1 MVRAEGLRPLA
12 ARTGIPVGQIRS
24 LIDGRAVR
32 VTTLELMTSVLGV
45 PLTIG
50 PSPGGDRSP
59 APPVRGHTPP
69 DHSSTVFSKVGAAP
83 SQGDGSH
90 FPAQL
95 RDGAGLVRDLA
106 DRVAGAAHSLL
117 RLLSGWDPA
126 KDARILVHAEGAP
139 CSGSPVMIPFASSVR
154 VSEGGLESV
163 FEPSPEVTL
172 AIAPDALPDWAGTDR
187 LVCVRA
193 ADETMDTTIRRGGL
207 VVFDRG
213 HRAPQDDQLFALATE
228 TGLVIRR
235 LRYRDHWIVSTDT
248 AAHGDRPLSGDDR
261 ILGQVVWQGPRE
273 RDPSDDA

>member
-50 PSPGGDRSP
+50 PGPGGDRSP
-59 APPVRGHTPP
+59 APPGGGHTPS
-69 DHSSTVFSKVGAAP
+69 DRSSTIFSKVGAAP
-83 SQGDGSH
+83 SEGHGGH
-90 FPAQL
+90 LTAQL

-106 DRVAGAAHSLL
+106 DRVAAAAHSLL
-117 RLLSGWDPA
+117 RLVSGWDPA

-139 CSGSPVMIPFASSVR
+139 CAGSPVMIPFASSVR
-154 VSEGGLESV
+154 VSEDGSESV

-193 ADETMDTTIRRGGL
+193 ADETMDTTIRRGDL
-207 VVFDRG
+207 VAFDRG
-213 HRAPQDDQLFALATE
+213 HRAPRADQLFALATE
-228 TGLVIRR
+228 TGLVVRR
-235 LRYRDHWIVSTDT
+235 LRYRDHWILSTDN

-261 ILGQVVWQGPRE
+261 ILGQVVWHGPRE
-273 RDPSDDA
+273 QDTSDDA